1 MKSSSICDGDIATSA
16 RRCSRS
22 RALTRSPSIRTS
34 SATFPTLAA
43 SSRTKTTWSGSFLLK
58 KSLIS
63 RRHTSRTSI
72 RAITTRLLLLGR
84 TVRRIE
90 ARRGGSRLLALA
102 PHDPARPR
110 RLRRADARLAAH
122 RARILRASGALG
134 RRRAGLW
141 RDSFLSPAAHHRQ
154 ATRHQYRLLPG
165 HRAGWRDWRAPTRS
179 TGESS
184 RASRLA
190 RAPTVTRSRFFLSR
204 TIFERSSYSS
214 SAIAPLL
221 EHAGIDPAEYR

>member
-1 MKSSSICDGDIATSA
+1 MKSSSICDADIATSA
-16 RRCSRS
+16 RLCSRS
-22 RALTRSPSIRTS
+22 RVLTRSPSIRTS

-102 PHDPARPR
+102 PHDPARPQ

-141 RDSFLSPAAHHRQ
+141 RDSSLSPAAHHRQ

-165 HRAGWRDWRAPTRS
+165 HRAGWREPGAHQRDQPANLRELHAWRGRLQLLAAVFFIAHDF
-179 TGESS
+179 
-184 RASRLA
+184 RALELLLIRY
-190 RAPTVTRSRFFLSR
+190 RAT
-204 TIFERSSYSS
+204 
-214 SAIAPLL
+214 A
-221 EHAGIDPAEYR
+221 

>member
-1 MKSSSICDGDIATSA
+1 VGPYI
-16 RRCSRS
+16 
-22 RALTRSPSIRTS
+22 LE
-34 SATFPTLAA
+34 
-43 SSRTKTTWSGSFLLK
+43 GSK
-58 KSLIS
+58 
-63 RRHTSRTSI
+63 
-72 RAITTRLLLLGR
+72 
-84 TVRRIE
+84 IE
-90 ARRGGSRLLALA
+90 ARRGGGRLLALA
-102 PHDPARPR
+102 PHDPARPQ

-141 RDSFLSPAAHHRQ
+141 RDSSLSPAAHHRQ

-221 EHAGIDPAEYR
+221 EHAGIDPAEYRQHGLFVLRATWMSPYHLLAAETGHHQSLLAEFMEKLGEKAQEAIRALASV